1 MKQVSLLFAASFIIG
16 LAILFAT
23 RFVEPPVGES
33 DAAIHV
39 FNWGEYIDPDLLDAF
54 TEETGIRVIYETFDS
69 NEAMLVK
76 INQGGTSYDLAMPSE
91 YMVEKMAER
100 DMLVNLDHTQL
111 PNLEHIGEQF
121 LGLDFDPQNKYS
133 VPYFWGT
140 VGVLFHPEKTDL
152 DFTSWDM
159 LWDESLR
166 NEILLVDSAREVMG
180 FALNSMDESL
190 NSKDPDKL
198 QEALDKLIE
207 LAPNVRGVVGD
218 EIMQMMINNESIAAV
233 IWSGSARDVMWENED
248 LDYVVPEGGSNL
260 WFDTFVI
267 PKTAN
272 NIEGAHAF
280 INFMLEPENAA
291 QNADYVGYSTPNE
304 TGLAL
309 LDEAEQ
315 EDTRFYPTEE
325 QQASLEVYKNLG
337 LENLG
342 IYNELFL
349 KFKMNLE

>member
-1 MKQVSLLFAASFIIG
+1 MKQVNILFIASLFIG
-16 LAILFAT
+16 VVLLFAT
-23 RFVEPPVGES
+23 RFVEPPVGEADS
-33 DAAIHV
+33 AIHV

-91 YMVEKMAER
+91 YMVEKMVER
-100 DMLVNLDHTQL
+100 DMLVEIDHELL
-111 PNLEHIGEQF
+111 PNLEHIGDQF
-121 LGLDFDPQNKYS
+121 LGLDFDPHNEYS

-140 VGVLFHPEKTDL
+140 VGVLFHPDKTNL

-159 LWDESLR
+159 LWDESLN

-190 NSKDPDKL
+190 NSTDPDRL
-198 QEALDKLIE
+198 DDALNKLIE

-218 EIMQMMINNESIAAV
+218 EIMQMMINNESVAAV
-233 IWSGSARDVMWENED
+233 IWSGSARDVMWENEE
-248 LDYVVPEGGSNL
+248 LDYVVPHGGSNL

-272 NIEGAHAF
+272 NVEGAHAF

-304 TGLAL
+304 SGLAL
-309 LDEAEQ
+309 LDIEEQ
-315 EDTRFYPTEE
+315 EDTRFYPTEA
-325 QQASLEVYKNLG
+325 QQASLEVYENLG

-349 KFKMNLE
+349 KFKMNLD

>member
-1 MKQVSLLFAASFIIG
+1 MKQVSVLFITSLLIG
-16 LAILFAT
+16 VILLFAT

-91 YMVEKMAER
+91 YMVEKMVER
-100 DMLVNLDHTQL
+100 DMLIEIDHQQL
-111 PNLEHIGEQF
+111 PNLEHIGDQF

-248 LDYVVPEGGSNL
+248 LDYIVPEGGSNL

>member
-1 MKQVSLLFAASFIIG
+1 MKQIYLLLTLSLIIG
-16 LAILFAT
+16 IGALFST
-23 RFVEPPVGES
+23 RFIEPPLGEGDS
-33 DAAIHV
+33 AIHI
-39 FNWGEYIDPDLLDAF
+39 FNWGEYIDPDLLDQF

-91 YMVEKMAER
+91 YMVEKMQER
-100 DMLVNLDHTQL
+100 DMLIEIDHEQL

-121 LGLDFDPQNKYS
+121 LGLDFDPENKYS

-152 DFTSWDM
+152 DFTDWDM

-180 FALNSMDESL
+180 FSLNSMGESL
-190 NSKDPDKL
+190 NETDPDKL
-198 QEALDKLIE
+198 DAAFEKLVE

-233 IWSGSARDVMWENED
+233 IWSGSARDVMWENEE

-267 PKTAN
+267 PETAN
-272 NIEGAHAF
+272 NIEGAHQF

-291 QNADYVGYSTPNE
+291 QNADYVGYSTPNDA
-304 TGLAL
+304 GLSL
-309 LDEAEQ
+309 LDEEEQ
-315 EDTRFYPTEE
+315 EDTRFYPTDA
-325 QQASLEVYKNLG
+325 QQDTLEVYKNLG